1 MRISRKII
9 AAKITPGLIRRKQ
22 EMTERR
28 KRGTGEVE
36 D

>member
-22 EMTERR
+22 EMTE
-28 KRGTGEVE
+28 GESGE
-36 D
+36 PAK